1 MQRSGSNKPAAGWP
15 TIWVCVQVSNQVF
28 QLPLCSWLLGVE
40 HHELH
45 RVVAQPTAENH
56 KLHHRAVPVRDTA
69 LVSRFEQMA
78 LLREAGPLQPL
89 LLLLL
94 PPVQLMLLLQLPLLL
109 RVLWVPEPCYS
120 SAAANSNDSIA
131 SQKLLGQEAA
141 AAYLRGA

>member
-1 MQRSGSNKPAAGWP
+1 M
-15 TIWVCVQVSNQVF
+15 SNQVF

-45 RVVAQPTAENH
+45 RMVAQPTAENH

-94 PPVQLMLLLQLPLLL
+94 PPVQLMLLLHLPLLL
-109 RVLWVPEPCYS
+109 RVLWAPVHAVALQQTATTQLQARESCL
-120 SAAANSNDSIA
+120 ANRQQRPIS
-131 SQKLLGQEAA
+131 
-141 AAYLRGA
+141 